1 MVKLCLVLLL
11 PFLGL
16 QPLHAQKRRS
26 DDKIIMRNGDQLSG
40 EIRSML
46 HGKLVLRLS
55 YALDDVVLDWSAIE
69 SIHSDQRFSVTSE
82 AGTERTLYLD
92 GATHAISL
100 EGVATSDRPIRSHV
114 VEIEPESK
122 SLLADLHGNVD
133 LGYSSS
139 GSNTASAVTLQT
151 NVLYRTTSTLVSLQS
166 RTQLISSSAG
176 LDNDTL
182 VQASW
187 YQQLSHSDFFYG
199 ALTSFVSSTQQEI
212 RLRST
217 TGAGI
222 GDHLLKTARTS
233 LDGAVALAY
242 TDEELSTH
250 AQASSSQEGKAMDAV
265 LALDGSYEVFNRV
278 TLATSAWMFPGITDR
293 GRLRMN
299 LSQSLFYKIA
309 RGPYLRAGFYDYFDN
324 KLPSGTP
331 EHNVGGVASVGWSFH

>member
-1 MVKLCLVLLL
+1 M
-11 PFLGL
+11 
-16 QPLHAQKRRS
+16 
-26 DDKIIMRNGDQLSG
+26 
-40 EIRSML
+40 
-46 HGKLVLRLS
+46 
-55 YALDDVVLDWSAIE
+55 
-69 SIHSDQRFSVTSE
+69 
-82 AGTERTLYLD
+82 
-92 GATHAISL
+92 
-100 EGVATSDRPIRSHV
+100 
-114 VEIEPESK
+114 
-122 SLLADLHGNVD
+122 
-133 LGYSSS
+133 
-139 GSNTASAVTLQT
+139 
-151 NVLYRTTSTLVSLQS
+151 LYRTTSTLVSLQS

-242 TDEELSTH
+242 TDEELSTD